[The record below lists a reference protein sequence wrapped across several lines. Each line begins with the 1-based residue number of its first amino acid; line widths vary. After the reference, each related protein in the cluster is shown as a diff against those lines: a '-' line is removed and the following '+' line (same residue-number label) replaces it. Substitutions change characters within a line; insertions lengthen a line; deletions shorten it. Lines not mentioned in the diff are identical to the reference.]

1 MMNEDKSSKG
11 AGCFMKAR
19 RGRPP
24 QMCHAAREAA
34 ILRATAQLLLEIP
47 FDDVT
52 MSLVARTAGMSKR
65 TVYEIF
71 KSREDLLVRAVINLS
86 RTIFL
91 PLKAEEAK
99 RPLNERLSLLLRF
112 NTPSG
117 EDMNKLELL
126 RSVIAKAQ
134 IYPDLAHELHT
145 SGRGTLA
152 GFVRAELESA
162 IADGE
167 IYLSQSDLDM
177 AVEILLDM
185 ALENPLTRLLQ
196 PRAQLPSDLE
206 VERRREFA
214 IAMFL
219 RGIAA

>member
-1 MMNEDKSSKG
+1 MMSDNKLKKNSS
-11 AGCFMKAR
+11 CFVKAR

-24 QMCHAAREAA
+24 QMCLAAREAA

-71 KSREDLLVRAVINLS
+71 KSREDLLVRAVINLA

-91 PLKAEEAK
+91 PLKAEDAK
-99 RPLNERLSLLLRF
+99 RPLSERLSLLLRF
-112 NTPSG
+112 NAPSG

-134 IYPDLAHELHT
+134 TYPVLAHELYT
-145 SGRGTLA
+145 SGRGTLV

-162 IADGE
+162 IASGE
-167 IYLSQSDLDM
+167 ISLPQGDIDM

-196 PRAQLPSDLE
+196 PHAQQPSDLE

-219 RGIAA
+219 RGIAP